1 MRPGRLDR
9 ILYVGPPDLLS
20 RKEILN
26 INFSKM
32 SVANGVDVDRLAEM
46 VRHLFPES
54 FMSWFH

>member
-54 FMSWFH
+54 FMS